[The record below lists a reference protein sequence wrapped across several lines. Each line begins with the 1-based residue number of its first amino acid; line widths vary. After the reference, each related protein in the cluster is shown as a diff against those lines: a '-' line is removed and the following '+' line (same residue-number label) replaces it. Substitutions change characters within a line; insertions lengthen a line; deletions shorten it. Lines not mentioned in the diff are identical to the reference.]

1 MCIRDSFRG
10 NLLIQFSITSFFIT
24 AAIAVVVSVILSARL
39 RENIELIEDHEAAM
53 MAGTMI

>member
-1 MCIRDSFRG
+1 M
-10 NLLIQFSITSFFIT
+10 LIQVSITSFFIT

-39 RENIELIEDHEAAM
+39 RVNIELIEDNEAAM

>member
-1 MCIRDSFRG
+1 MDRFRG

-24 AAIAVVVSVILSARL
+24 AAIAVVVSVILSPRL
-39 RENIELIEDHEAAM
+39 HENIELIEDHEGAM

>member
-1 MCIRDSFRG
+1 MDRFRG
-10 NLLIQFSITSFFIT
+10 NLLIQFSITSFLIT
-24 AAIAVVVSVILSARL
+24 ASIAAVVSVILSARR

>member
-1 MCIRDSFRG
+1 MDRFRG
-10 NLLIQFSITSFFIT
+10 NLLIQFSITSFLIT
-24 AAIAVVVSVILSARL
+24 ASIAAVVSVILSARL

>member
-1 MCIRDSFRG
+1 MDRFRG

-24 AAIAVVVSVILSARL
+24 ASIAVVVSVILSARL